1 MSGKSIKGRQEW
13 LERSGPSIT
22 FEDHFAYTDAD
33 RQPLLRQIR
42 QYIISLD
49 DRLRRGETVTAR
61 QRIAYKIPGDKNFI
75 EIKVQ
80 RADIL
85 IRLIETNV
93 QDHRKMVRKIP
104 ESHGWGDLKD
114 EYRISDSVD
123 AEYALQ
129 FIEAAY
135 RIVAGR
141 N

>member
-1 MSGKSIKGRQEW
+1 MSGKSLKGREEW
-13 LERSGPSIT
+13 LARPVRPVT

-61 QRIAYKIPGDKNFI
+61 QRIAYEIPGDKNFI

-85 IRLIETNV
+85 IRLIETSV
-93 QDHRKMVRKIP
+93 QDQRKVVRKIP

-114 EYRISDSVD
+114 EFRISDPMD

-135 RIVAGR
+135 RIAAGR